1 MSRPPKPIH
10 SVKEFTIEQSV
21 RDKLQLADVL
31 FTSAQNWASID
42 SCLED
47 YFILNEYWDSNGH
60 NLFNSLITILD
71 AISNSNWK
79 KSVKSYSQKVSQYFQ
94 TSDTKLRFLTQYLDM
109 KRAKDLQKSQRDLND
124 ETEITSNCLVIDHQ
138 TSQRQELITS
148 QKVSF
153 LSSDT
158 LKYKLWLISIIVFLI
173 EKEKKDPADLI
184 C

>member
-60 NLFNSLITILD
+60 NLFNSLITMLD
-71 AISNSNWK
+71 AISNSN
-79 KSVKSYSQKVSQYFQ
+79 
-94 TSDTKLRFLTQYLDM
+94 
-109 KRAKDLQKSQRDLND
+109 
-124 ETEITSNCLVIDHQ
+124 
-138 TSQRQELITS
+138 
-148 QKVSF
+148 
-153 LSSDT
+153 
-158 LKYKLWLISIIVFLI
+158 
-173 EKEKKDPADLI
+173 
-184 C
+184 